1 MEPVHALRVAKEL
14 QILHSD
20 PGRTLYFHG
29 ESMLPFFREG
39 DQLVVE
45 PVDWGE
51 IRLGDVIAYRS
62 GDKFPAR
69 RVVRKLDGVLHL
81 WCENWPER
89 RFEAARSDVLGRV
102 VARER
107 GGSWLT
113 CRETPWKRAARRALL
128 HFYAVALSKKALR
141 ACMRITKNIA
151 GVRTGRL
158 PGS

>member
-1 MEPVHALRVAKEL
+1 MEPIHALSIAKKL
-14 QILHSD
+14 QLLHSD
-20 PGRTLYFHG
+20 PSRTLYFHG

-51 IRLGDVIAYRS
+51 IRAGDVIAYRS

-69 RVVRKLDGVLHL
+69 RVVRKVGEVLHL

-89 RFEAARSDVLGRV
+89 RFEVSRPEVLGRV

-107 GGSWLT
+107 DGLWLT
-113 CRETPWKRAARRALL
+113 REQSAWKRAARRALL
-128 HFYAVALSKKALR
+128 QFYAAALSRKALR
-141 ACMRITKNIA
+141 ACARIRKKPA
-151 GVRTGRL
+151 GTGPL
-158 PGS
+158 PGF